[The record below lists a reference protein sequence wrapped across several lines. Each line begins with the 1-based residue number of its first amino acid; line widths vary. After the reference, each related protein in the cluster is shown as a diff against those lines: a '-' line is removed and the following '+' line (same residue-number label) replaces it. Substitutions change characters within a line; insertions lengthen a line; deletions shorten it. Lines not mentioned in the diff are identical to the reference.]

1 MVSSVPLSVINSK
14 VVIARL
20 VRDCALGRAIQYAGT
35 VMIEF

>member
-1 MVSSVPLSVINSK
+1 MVSSVSLSVINSK

-20 VRDCALGRAIQYAGT
+20 VRDCALGQYAGT